1 MGKVIRNIDK
11 DQQEFVG
18 TINKIAYRFQ
28 TWEVW
33 RDFIVMFAT
42 ALSNAVDKVHCEK
55 REQSYMLIVK
65 KYTKQE
71 LALFPELCAMTVK
84 ALEVDR
90 DRDFLGEMYMA
101 LNLGNHWTGQ
111 FFTPYSICKAM
122 TMMTGGDFVS
132 QIQNKGCI
140 EVNDP
145 ACGAG
150 ATLIAFA
157 NVAQLQLTEAG
168 YNFQNH
174 ILFTAQDI
182 DMITGLMCYIQLSL
196 LGCAGYVKIDNTLA
210 HPMSADEAMKEL
222 SKPESCYWYT
232 PMYFSDIWHYR
243 RVCKA
248 IDTVISK
255 AAEQVTVKL
264 ENTAEMAVSKNDD
277 TAEAVTGKLKQEK
290 ADTLMTRFV
299 VERNGQLAL
308 F

>member
-1 MGKVIRNIDK
+1 MAKVIRNIDK
-11 DQQEFVG
+11 DQQEFVR

-33 RDFIVMFAT
+33 SDFIVMFAT
-42 ALSNAVDKVHCEK
+42 ALLNAVDKVHCEE
-55 REQSYMLIVK
+55 REQSYMRIAG
-65 KYTKQE
+65 KYNKQE
-71 LALFPELCAMTVK
+71 LALFPELCAMTVR

-111 FFTPYSICKAM
+111 FFTPYDVCRMMSEMTCGNIVPLIQENGYISI
-122 TMMTGGDFVS
+122 
-132 QIQNKGCI
+132 
-140 EVNDP
+140 NDP

-157 NVAQLQLTEAG
+157 NMAQRQLTEAG

-182 DMITGLMCYIQLSL
+182 DMVTGLMCYIQLSL
-196 LGCAGYVKIDNTLA
+196 LGCAGYVKIANTFTN
-210 HPMSADEAMKEL
+210 PMAEGEALTEL
-222 SKPESCYWYT
+222 SKPDSCYWYT
-232 PMYFSDIWHYR
+232 PMFFSKVWHYR
-243 RVCKA
+243 RIFKA
-248 IDTVISK
+248 VNMMTR
-255 AAEQVTVKL
+255 QVSSKL
-264 ENTAEMAVSKNDD
+264 ENAAETAASKKGD

-290 ADTLMTRFV
+290 AGTSMTGFV
-299 VERNGQLAL
+299 VEKNGQLAL